1 MHVEVMLAKLLNFCL
16 ICSLF
21 LSWPANFL
29 CKTSIE
35 TGSTKIRLPWV
46 KFGHSEKNTKSEKNL
61 PLKIWHYWVKSNFK
75 WKIFS
80 DFVSFSECPNFTETV
95 WHFLRN
101 KTHFNFYWHHPF
113 TQRVWICFNEFSS
126 QYFFVLK

>member
-46 KFGHSEKNTKSEKNL
+46 KFGHSEKKIETGSTKIRLPWVKFGHSEKNT
-61 PLKIWHYWVKSNFK
+61 KFE
-75 WKIFS
+75 KIF
-80 DFVSFSECPNFTETV
+80 
-95 WHFLRN
+95 H
-101 KTHFNFYWHHPF
+101 
-113 TQRVWICFNEFSS
+113 
-126 QYFFVLK
+126 LKFDTMY